1 MWPILYSLW
10 GQEHFLTL
18 NHSTSVC
25 PSCERRLETHTFH
38 KLRTC
43 CCWRCDYSVVP
54 DLKMI
59 WIWLDFLA
67 TGWRLTGLLNHPTI
81 KRLYPSFFLFYLF
94 YLLQQEDE
102 SSSAG
107 GWLRPRRVGRPLT
120 RWWTRLLYGRTSRE
134 PQRICEESK
143 SRIWGLLQ
151 LLRLV
156 FYISGYFN
164 SQSEIS
170 RNNAAKTELQNCI
183 TGLTLNLE
191 EVDFLK

>member
-1 MWPILYSLW
+1 MAQKQCSFQNKMLITDWCRSNTKKGRRTSSGGSLYFICIFGS
-10 GQEHFLTL
+10 
-18 NHSTSVC
+18 S
-25 PSCERRLETHTFH
+25 
-38 KLRTC
+38 
-43 CCWRCDYSVVP
+43 
-54 DLKMI
+54 
-59 WIWLDFLA
+59 A
-67 TGWRLTGLLNHPTI
+67 
-81 KRLYPSFFLFYLF
+81 RLYAICTDASIHSR
-94 YLLQQEDE
+94 QQEDE

-134 PQRICEESK
+134 PQRICEEIK

-156 FYISGYFN
+156 FFISGYFN
-164 SQSEIS
+164 SQSEIF
-170 RNNAAKTELQNCI
+170 RNNAAKTELQNYI